1 MFVVILHRKRKA
13 KTSRQRRKDINTYY
27 GDVILTAQPRSTP
40 STLVALRARLDSTHS
55 WPCSGAAE
63 NFSASVAS
71 QVP

>member
-13 KTSRQRRKDINTYY
+13 KTTSTPKRYHNTYH
-27 GDVILTAQPRSTP
+27 GDVILTAQRSTP